1 MGTYLKNKLNCL
13 AIISFVI
20 LAASMS
26 CNVPSTH
33 RELGLVD
40 VILVTKNLQAGQER
54 ISLLVNADLTK
65 DQAPIGKFT
74 IRHTTESSVMETQT
88 AEYHSWPYGSRGAY
102 SADMDFILPGL
113 WELELLLQVKG
124 DEHIGRLKL
133 DIAEKLPVPSR
144 GDVPP
149 QSMTPTLY
157 DVKELAFLTTDFSPD
172 PDLYKIS
179 LVDALQ
185 DSKPDVIV
193 FSSPAFCTS
202 PTCGPQVDTL
212 SALKELYFNKANF
225 IHVEIY
231 DNPSEIEGDV
241 DRLRVVDTVEE
252 WGFTQLADWVNESW
266 TFVINSD
273 GEVDRCFEGF
283 VTLEELESALGF
295 VLNVS

>member
-1 MGTYLKNKLNCL
+1 MRTYLKSKLNCL

-26 CNVPSTH
+26 CNAPSTH

-54 ISLLVNADLTK
+54 ISLLVNADLIK
-65 DQAPIGKFT
+65 DEAPIGKFT
-74 IRHTTESSVMETQT
+74 IRHTTESNVMKTQT
-88 AEYHSWPYGSRGAY
+88 AQYHRWPYGFRGAY
-102 SADMDFILPGL
+102 SANMDFVQPGL
-113 WELELLLQVKG
+113 WELELLLQIKG
-124 DEHIGRLKL
+124 EEHKGRLKL

-144 GDVPP
+144 GEMPP
-149 QSMTPTLY
+149 QSVTPTLY
-157 DVKELAFLTTDFSPD
+157 DVEELAFLTTDFSPD
-172 PDLYKIS
+172 PDLYKMS
-179 LVDALQ
+179 LIDALQ

-212 SALKELYFNKANF
+212 SDLKELYVNEANF

-231 DNPSEIEGDV
+231 DNPSEIEGNM

-252 WGFTQLADWVNESW
+252 WGFTQLAGWVNESW

-295 VLNVS
+295 ALKAY